1 MSVSRLHGQKC
12 PGGCNDNEKNGVG
25 EGKLHG
31 GMFVA
36 YISGLVGM
44 KGEKINSMTRSRV
57 LRHHTLLFCAEANGT
72 NRVHSISIGLLLMV
86 LIARSRTL
94 LQLFIEGSCSLHP
107 ERE

>member
-1 MSVSRLHGQKC
+1 MITRKMVLVRVNFMV
-12 PGGCNDNEKNGVG
+12 GC
-25 EGKLHG
+25 LLL
-31 GMFVA
+31 
-36 YISGLVGM
+36 SGLVGM

-72 NRVHSISIGLLLMV
+72 VRVHSISIGLLLMV

-94 LQLFIEGSCSLHP
+94 LQLFIEESCSLHP